1 VVALEPSEAVGV
13 AAFPAAAVAVLL
25 LAVLLAALPGVTAIA
40 GLTGRLD
47 PLPEGVPGWLAIA
60 LVSLKLLR
68 FGPPLL
74 AVALVRREEDAP

>member
-1 VVALEPSEAVGV
+1 MGL
-13 AAFPAAAVAVLL
+13 AAFPAAAVVVLL

-47 PLPEGVPGWLAIA
+47 LLPEGIPGWLAIG
-60 LVSLKLLR
+60 LLSLKLLR

-74 AVALVRREEDAP
+74 AVAFVRAGEDEA